1 MMSVQVAIW
10 DMGYALDTVPDIF
23 GAFLEYTLVATVLAS
38 ILGAVLG
45 LVLAIIRR
53 VRVPVLAPLATAFI
67 EFVRSTPIPIQLFF
81 MVFALPQVPVIGVTL
96 GLMTAGV
103 LTLGVHY
110 ACYYAEVYRA
120 GIDSVP
126 KGQWEACTALSIS
139 PRYQWQRVV
148 LPQAI
153 RNVLP
158 SLGNYVISMFK
169 ETPFLAVI
177 GVSEMVLEAQ
187 TIGANSFRVVEPIT
201 IAGLIFLAASYP
213 AAVAMRKLEKRLG
226 HA

>member
-1 MMSVQVAIW
+1 MTW
-10 DMGYALDTVPDIF
+10 DMDYAIDVFPRILE
-23 GAFLEYTLVATVLAS
+23 AFLRYTLVVTVLAS
-38 ILGAVLG
+38 ALAAALG
-45 LVLAIIRR
+45 LVFAVIRGAH
-53 VRVPVLAPLATAFI
+53 VPVLAPLTAAFI

-81 MVFALPQVPVIGVTL
+81 LFYVMPSAGLTL
-96 GLMTAGV
+96 SGLTIGV

-120 GIDSVP
+120 GIDGVP
-126 KGQWEACTALSIS
+126 KGQWEACTALSM
-139 PRYQWQRVV
+139 PTRYQWQHVV

-169 ETPFLAVI
+169 ETPFLFLIAVP
-177 GVSEMVLEAQ
+177 EMVQEAISIGGRDFRYLEP
-187 TIGANSFRVVEPIT
+187 VT

-213 AAVAMRKLEKRLG
+213 SAVAMRKLEKRLG

>member
-1 MMSVQVAIW
+1 MTW
-10 DMGYALDTVPDIF
+10 DMDYALDVFPPIF
-23 GAFLEYTLVATVLAS
+23 EAFLRYTLLVTVVASALA
-38 ILGAVLG
+38 ATLG
-45 LVLAIIRR
+45 LVFAVIRGAH
-53 VRVPVLAPLATAFI
+53 VPVLSPLTTAFI

-81 MVFALPQVPVIGVTL
+81 LFYVLPNMGLTL
-96 GLMTAGV
+96 SGLFIGV

-120 GIDSVP
+120 GIDAVAR
-126 KGQWEACTALSIS
+126 GQWEACTALSL
-139 PRYQWQRVV
+139 PTRYQWQRVV

-169 ETPFLAVI
+169 ETPFLVLIAVP
-177 GVSEMVLEAQ
+177 EMVQEAISIGGRDFRYLE
-187 TIGANSFRVVEPIT
+187 TVT

-213 AAVAMRKLEKRLG
+213 SAVALRRLEKRLG

>member
-1 MMSVQVAIW
+1 MTPMQFW
-10 DMGYALDTVPDIF
+10 DMNFALEIF
-23 GAFLEYTLVATVLAS
+23 PAILQAFAQYTLVATFLGSALA
-38 ILGAVLG
+38 LALG
-45 LVLAIIRR
+45 LVFAIIRR
-53 VRVPVLAPLATAFI
+53 LRVPVLAQVTTAFI

-81 MVFALPQVPVIGVTL
+81 MFYTLPFIPVIGVSL
-96 GLMTAGV
+96 SALTAGV

-120 GIDSVP
+120 GIESVP
-126 KGQWEACTALSIS
+126 KGQWEASTALSLS
-139 PRYQWQRVV
+139 TRRQWQKVV

-169 ETPFLAVI
+169 ETPFLIVI
-177 GVSEMVLEAQ
+177 GVPEMVQ
-187 TIGANSFRVVEPIT
+187 TANQIGASSFRYTEAFT

-213 AAVAMRKLEKRLG
+213 AAVAMRRLEIRLG

>member
-1 MMSVQVAIW
+1 M
-10 DMGYALDTVPDIF
+10 DYALDVLPDILE
-23 GAFLEYTLVATVLAS
+23 AFLRYTLVVTVLAS
-38 ILGAVLG
+38 ALAATLG
-45 LVLAIIRR
+45 LVFAVIRGAH
-53 VRVPVLAPLATAFI
+53 VPVLAQLTTAFI

-81 MVFALPQVPVIGVTL
+81 MYYALPFVPVVGVSL
-96 GLMTAGV
+96 SAMTAGV

-110 ACYYAEVYRA
+110 ACYYSEVYRA

-126 KGQWEACTALSIS
+126 KGQWEACTALSLP
-139 PRYQWQRVV
+139 PRRQWQVIV

-169 ETPFLAVI
+169 ETPFLYVI
-177 GVSEMVLEAQ
+177 SVPEMVLTAT
-187 TIGANSFRVVEPIT
+187 TIGGDTFRYTEAIT

-213 AAVAMRKLEKRLG
+213 AAVAMR
-226 HA
+226 

>member
-1 MMSVQVAIW
+1 MIPLQIW
-10 DMGYALDTVPDIF
+10 DMSLARESLPLLLD
-23 GAFLEYTLVATVLAS
+23 AFLRYTLVATVLGSA
-38 ILGAVLG
+38 LALVLG
-45 LVLAIIRR
+45 LVFAIVRR
-53 VRVPVLAPLATAFI
+53 VHVPVLAPLTTAFI

-81 MVFALPQVPVIGVTL
+81 MVYALPLVPLVGVQL
-96 GLMTAGV
+96 SLMTAGV
-103 LTLGVHY
+103 ITLGVHY

-120 GIDSVP
+120 GIDNVP
-126 KGQWEACTALSIS
+126 NGQWEACTALSLP
-139 PRYQWQRVV
+139 PRRQWQAVV

-169 ETPFLAVI
+169 ETPFLYII
-177 GVSEMVLEAQ
+177 GVTELVRQA
-187 TIGANSFRVVEPIT
+187 TIIGGEEFRYTEPLT

-213 AAVAMRKLEKRLG
+213 SAVAMRRLERRLG